1 LCLQDFSNFPK
12 DHDLYSDKK
21 ALIPGYFKSELS
33 TDHIEEYVGL
43 NAKVYSLKVEDEA
56 KNKKVHKGKYL
67 LMIQQL
73 LRLIIYF

>member
-1 LCLQDFSNFPK
+1 MNTINIFHK
-12 DHDLYSDKK
+12 
-21 ALIPGYFKSELS
+21 
-33 TDHIEEYVGL
+33 GL